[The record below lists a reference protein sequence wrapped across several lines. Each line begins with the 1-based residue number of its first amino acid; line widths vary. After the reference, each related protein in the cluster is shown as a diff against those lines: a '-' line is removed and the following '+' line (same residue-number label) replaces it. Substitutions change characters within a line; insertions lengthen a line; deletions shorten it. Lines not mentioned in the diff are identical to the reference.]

1 VSLDPLWLE
10 WTRALGWTLI
20 HTLWQG
26 ALVAAAWGAF
36 RLSARGADVR
46 LRYGTGLLALALLL
60 LLPALTLWRL
70 APGADDAALAA
81 GASTAF
87 AADWMSQVESLLPL
101 VVAGWLLG
109 VLLMAARE
117 AWRWHAVRALLL
129 GSASPLPEWTARAAR
144 IATRLRVT
152 RPVRVVSSTLA
163 LTPSLVGWLKPV
175 VVLPA
180 STLLALSPRQLEMV
194 IAHELAHVR
203 RADYLVN
210 LLQVAVETLL
220 FHHPAVHWISRDVRE
235 LREACCDD
243 LVLRSGVDPLH
254 YADTLACL
262 AELRGITHA
271 PALAASGGSL
281 LLRVRRIVGVGADAP
296 PRTDGQL
303 LALCAGLLAFA
314 LLLAGN
320 RAPAPEPA
328 APAVAIEALS
338 RNAMATV
345 AAALAPPVAP
355 RMPAVAPTAPA
366 AAQTRPG
373 VQRAGASADAMMPAQ
388 AAVASPAASLPAPRI
403 DLVLPSALG
412 DAGAA
417 PAPPDLRL
425 RRTQIR
431 PRLVIVNDPPIDC
444 VRSVGSRLCRP
455 LPLDGSPEAADGTR
469 SVVRDG
475 REALRDGLLGASSRD
490 GIGP

>member
-1 VSLDPLWLE
+1 MILDPLWLE

-26 ALVAAAWGAF
+26 ALVAAGWGAF
-36 RLSARGADVR
+36 RAFSRGVDVR
-46 LRYGTGLLALALLL
+46 LRYGAGLVALAVLLV
-60 LLPALTLWRL
+60 LPASTLWHL
-70 APGADDAALAA
+70 APGAGTTSPAAA
-81 GASTAF
+81 GSTVLAVGWV
-87 AADWMSQVESLLPL
+87 AQVESLLPL

-109 VLLMAARE
+109 VLWMAARE
-117 AWRWHAVRALLL
+117 GWRWHAVRTLLL

-144 IATRLRVT
+144 IAQVLRVA

-180 STLLALSPRQLEMV
+180 SALLALSPRQLEMV

-271 PALAASGGSL
+271 PAMAATGGSL
-281 LLRVRRIVGVGADAP
+281 LLRVRRIVGTDAP
-296 PRTDGQL
+296 PQVDGQL

-320 RAPAPEPA
+320 RAPAPDAA
-328 APAVAIEALS
+328 APVVAIEALS
-338 RNAMATV
+338 RNA
-345 AAALAPPVAP
+345 AAAMGAALDAPAAPVPATIAAAPRPAAAPPVIARRPSAP
-355 RMPAVAPTAPA
+355 PVMLSPAKPRAAVVAVPPPA
-366 AAQTRPG
+366 APEIALLPPDTAG
-373 VQRAGASADAMMPAQ
+373 IAGAVPELAN
-388 AAVASPAASLPAPRI
+388 
-403 DLVLPSALG
+403 
-412 DAGAA
+412 
-417 PAPPDLRL
+417 LRFK
-425 RRTQIR
+425 RTEIR
-431 PRLVIVNDPPIDC
+431 PKLVIVHDPPIDC
-444 VRSVGSRLCRP
+444 VRSVGSRLCRA
-455 LPLDGSPEAADGTR
+455 LPGEGSPEAAESGR
-469 SVVRDG
+469 GVVRDG
-475 REALRDGLLGASSRD
+475 RDALRERAFNARAREQFGR
-490 GIGP
+490 

>member
-1 VSLDPLWLE
+1 MSLDPLWLE

-26 ALVAAAWGAF
+26 ALVAAGWGAF
-36 RLSARGADVR
+36 RLFARGADVR
-46 LRYGTGLLALALLL
+46 LRYGAGLLALALLL
-60 LLPALTLWRL
+60 VLPALTLWRL
-70 APGADDAALAA
+70 APGADDAVLAA
-81 GASTAF
+81 GASTAV
-87 AADWMSQVESLLPL
+87 AVDWMSQVESLLPL
-101 VVAGWLLG
+101 VVAGWLIG
-109 VLLMAARE
+109 VLVVAARE

-129 GSASPLPEWTARAAR
+129 GSASPLPDWTARAAR
-144 IATRLRVT
+144 IAARLRVA
-152 RPVRVVSSTLA
+152 RPVGVVSSTLA

-320 RAPAPEPA
+320 RAPAPEAA

-338 RNAMATV
+338 RNAVATV

-355 RMPAVAPTAPA
+355 RMEPVAPDARA
-366 AAQTRPG
+366 AAQPRPDLP
-373 VQRAGASADAMMPAQ
+373 RAGASAVARMPAQ
-388 AAVASPAASLPAPRI
+388 AVVASPAASLPAPRI
-403 DLVLPSALG
+403 ELVLPSGTG
-412 DAGAA
+412 DAGIA
-417 PAPPDLRL
+417 PAPVDLRL
-425 RRTQIR
+425 KRTQIR
-431 PRLVIVNDPPIDC
+431 PKLVIVNDPPIDC
-444 VRSVGSRLCRP
+444 VRSVGSRLCRA
-455 LPLDGSPEAADGTR
+455 LPAEGSPEAADSDRGT
-469 SVVRDG
+469 VRDG
-475 REALRDGLLGASSRD
+475 REALRDGTLVARAREPLGR
-490 GIGP
+490 